1 MVLNLKFTPSAL
13 KGEQALD
20 KLVSLV
26 KTYFGLGGFQVQIN
40 VVGRETL
47 EDARVHPERHRGLI
61 VRVGGYSDYF
71 TALDP
76 TLQDEIIRRTEH
88 GG

>member
-1 MVLNLKFTPSAL
+1 LLAL
-13 KGEQALD
+13 L
-20 KLVSLV
+20 
-26 KTYFGLGGFQVQIN
+26 KTYFTLGGFQAQIN

-47 EDARVHPERHRGLI
+47 EEARRHPERHRGLI

-88 GG
+88 GA